1 MAEAQRIG
9 AEDLARLLNMAATG
23 AAAPSGLEYQSLD
36 AAAAAEI
43 QKRARDI
50 LLDAKLTTAGPGA
63 IQRWQQGWGEILERV
78 REHGVS
84 EATLAPQYFRHD
96 VLRLEGR
103 YIRAADTRF
112 EPRLYAAMRA
122 ALFQEY
128 FAGLG
133 EVIEFGCGTGQNL
146 YQLHRLLPGLRLTGA
161 DWAEPSQELMRLIGL
176 AENAQMDGVRF
187 DMASLEG
194 AENLAIAPGA
204 GIMTL
209 HAMEQLGAKFEPFLD
224 YLVGLKPAVAL
235 HLEPIAELYDADNPF
250 DAAALAYH
258 TRRGYLAGFLPALQA
273 RQAAGQIDILKIHRS
288 GFGST
293 FHEAYS
299 IAVWRT
305 AA

>member
-1 MAEAQRIG
+1 MSEIQRIS
-9 AEDLARLLNMAATG
+9 ADDLARLLDMDGRAAV
-23 AAAPSGLEYQSLD
+23 PDGLEYQGLD
-36 AAAAAEI
+36 AAETAVI
-43 QKRARDI
+43 QNRARDI
-50 LLDAKLTTAGPGA
+50 LSDAKLTTAGPGT

-103 YIRAADTRF
+103 YIRAANTAF

-122 ALFQEY
+122 ALFQRL

-146 YQLHRLLPGLRLTGA
+146 YQLHQLLPGLHLTGA

-176 AENAQMDGVRF
+176 AEGTHMDGVRF

-194 AENLAIAPGA
+194 AENLAIEPGA
-204 GIMTL
+204 GVMTL
-209 HAMEQLGAKFEPFLD
+209 HAMEQLGIHFEPFLD
-224 YLVGLKPAVAL
+224 YLIGLKPAVAL
-235 HLEPIAELYDADNPF
+235 HLEPIAELYDGNNPF
-250 DAAALAYH
+250 DAAALSYH
-258 TRRGYLAGFLPALQA
+258 TKRGYLAGFLSALKA
-273 RQAAGQIDILKIHRS
+273 RAAAGQIEILKTHRT

-299 IAVWRT
+299 IVVWR